1 MYGMEKGRPRRRATA
16 LLFAFA
22 LGIAGLMGCG
32 DDTAGSETGADVEEV
47 QEDAFWRDPDRWAGE
62 EVTVSAE
69 VKEVVNEDAFT
80 IAGTAEA
87 DVDEL
92 LVVSADTTGVE
103 EGDLA
108 KVTGTVKENFNP
120 ADAEEDVGA
129 DWENEIFADWVN
141 EHYIQ
146 AISVETDPRQ
156 NCVDVKSVSGS
167 GLVLAG

>member
-1 MYGMEKGRPRRRATA
+1 MYVMEKRRPGRRATA

-22 LGIAGLMGCG
+22 LGAAGLVGCG
-32 DDTAGSETGADVEEV
+32 DDTAGSDAGADVQEV
-47 QEDAFWRDPDRWAGE
+47 QEDAFWRDTDRWVGE
-62 EVTVSAE
+62 QVTVSAE
-69 VKEVVNEDAFT
+69 VSEVVNEDAFT
-80 IAGTAEA
+80 IAGTEDP

-120 ADAEEDVGA
+120 ADAEEDLGA

-146 AISVETDPRQ
+146 ASSVDIDTRQ
-156 NCVDVKSVSGS
+156 N
-167 GLVLAG
+167 